1 MFQALFGQIKGVF
14 GKSYLLAGLIPAAIL
29 IIGLN
34 LYRHGVAGV
43 KSAVDTLLG
52 PSDKLAFAGVQNAA
66 FLLTTGLAFFAL
78 RPLVIETFQSM
89 PWSILSPLRY
99 WMLARQVQ
107 RSRMAKRRRE
117 AALYDLTVLSW
128 HKRGNVLESYV
139 PRWLKIDSQELVLR
153 KSCQARSTLRDM
165 TRVSDNGSAAS
176 RRTMGLIMDG
186 YRSFYSLLAQRN
198 STNGDIDSLA
208 NELDEWRQLGKSESG
223 SDALGVLEQQTT
235 DHWLRARRKCALFP
249 NYETWIEPTAFG
261 NRLAA
266 LDDYAEKRYHIDT
279 TTIWRRIWGILPTQD
294 REEISDA
301 KLSIEVMLN
310 ICVAF
315 GLLGAAAAVSLM
327 IETWK
332 IILKDGFT
340 HLALNWHAIRFIT
353 GTEIFA
359 YLMYKLSV
367 QIASALTENI
377 VRAVDLYRLRVV
389 VALGYPCPTQVK
401 EELQL
406 FEELQGFF
414 TQGEPRDPNRS
425 LKLAVVET
433 AKEQQHKEGEEKSS
447 EGTSSTEESE
457 PSDDD
462 DSSV

>member
-43 KSAVDTLLG
+43 QSAVDTLLG
-52 PSDKLAFAGVQNAA
+52 PFDKLAFAGVQNAA

-107 RSRMAKRRRE
+107 RCRKAQRLRE

-128 HKRGNVLESYV
+128 HKRDNVPETYV
-139 PRWLKIDSQELVLR
+139 PRWLKVDSQELVIR
-153 KSCQARSTLRDM
+153 KSHQARSALRDIA
-165 TRVSDNGSAAS
+165 RVSNNRSAAS
-176 RRTMGLIMDG
+176 RRAMGRIMDG
-186 YRSFYSLLAQRN
+186 YRAFYSLLAQRK
-198 STNGDIDSLA
+198 STNGDIASLA
-208 NELDEWRQLGKSESG
+208 NELDKWRQLVKTESS
-223 SDALGVLEQQTT
+223 SDVLGVLEQQTT

-249 NYETWIEPTAFG
+249 NYETWIEPTSFG

-279 TTIWRRIWGILPTQD
+279 TTIWRRIWGILPAQD

-315 GLLGAAAAVSLM
+315 GLLGAAAAVFLT
-327 IETWK
+327 IEAWK

-340 HLALNWHAIRFIT
+340 HFAVNWHAIRVII
-353 GTEIFA
+353 GSEIFA
-359 YLMYKLSV
+359 YVMYKLSV
-367 QIASALTENI
+367 QMASALTENI

-406 FEELQGFF
+406 FQELQVFF
-414 TQGEPRDPNRS
+414 TQGEPRNPNRS
-425 LKLAVVET
+425 LKLAVAET
-433 AKEQQHKEGEEKSS
+433 AKQKHKDGKEKSS
-447 EGTSSTEESE
+447 EGTSSLEEGE
-457 PSDDD
+457 PSDDE